1 MKSFID
7 EIRFKSARSGGKGG
21 QNVNKVETMVTGSWS
36 LMESHFFDADEK
48 AWLLEKLQQHLNIRN
63 ILMVKSQSA
72 RSQLENK
79 EAVKKKIAQMVLKAL
94 IKPKKRVPT
103 KKTKSSVTKRLEG
116 KKIQSEKKSGRKK
129 ISPND

>member
-1 MKSFID
+1 
-7 EIRFKSARSGGKGG
+7 
-21 QNVNKVETMVTGSWS
+21 MVTGSWP
-36 LMESHFFDADEK
+36 LMESHFFNTDEK
-48 AWLLEKLQQHLNIRN
+48 AWLLEKLQQHLNSRN
-63 ILMVKSQSA
+63 ILIVKSQSA

-79 EAVKKKIAQMVLKAL
+79 EDVKKKIEQMVLKAL

-103 KKTKSSVTKRLEG
+103 KKTKSSITERLEG